1 MIRRVCS
8 YFPPVSPACPSSAL
22 RAPAALAPRLL
33 RSLHECLTGPRGG
46 AVRASGSPA
55 APQAPCSLPPA
66 PQAPDISPL
75 ELGGPPSAARR
86 ASCGLWSVRALT
98 ERMSVCIRRP
108 MDTAT
113 AADTPSAAEPGGNSD
128 AATQSAVRAARKTEI
143 AGAQASSDAACQ
155 LPSSGL
161 EVADAPAPLPGESVG
176 AASASAAPS
185 CEESARAE
193 RRSWE
198 LSAPELAD
206 ARSVKWP
213 PGHGHGISLACF
225 GVQRTEGVPAQRRV
239 HESLVQRCDHLKEGD
254 ECLCLDPRDG
264 QQWLATIKK
273 VTEHHALVH
282 YKGWSKSTDSWV
294 TRDKLAVKP
303 APHVLER
310 IKQYNEHSKLRH
322 SGAPKNQLSVSQ
334 PRATNGPSRGIETGT
349 ALEGREIRS
358 RMRGVEM
365 YRMPSMRYPHG
376 QWRAVY
382 MMGNQKQFIGG
393 LFSSKEEASKAWA
406 EREEKRVAAG
416 AASVANRADKDALS
430 VPPPPRT
437 AAGQGSKFSE
447 GGALGARVSVDMGC
461 RRRSGLVTAWI
472 GPKMLYQIRLDGD
485 DGKLV
490 HLGIPDK
497 RVQLL
502 KSATT
507 KAGSASKM
515 AASATES
522 GEEHTSVLK
531 LLGGG
536 SVMDEMQDIC
546 DTASH
551 DHVLGGH
558 ALQLARLR
566 HLATSCDNH
575 GIYLC
580 PEGMNGSMEDV
591 QYALQ
596 MALHHKL
603 KSEHGE
609 SVEASGGGKGE
620 SSDKHGRTLDD
631 DDEDK
636 RYSGVR
642 SRKSGTK
649 EEREFNKWEA
659 FIEFGNESHILGYYA
674 RRAEAARAWDM
685 AAKRILPRNTP
696 LNLSDSRE
704 FLPCQELKETIS
716 RIMLSLAAC
725 GGVRAVPSADKHG
738 NSATI
743 PMPAPAGR
751 IGQPRMDRKLKDG
764 KRDKMAFLKLHARRN
779 INPSHKKKQ
788 LFGAG
793 GASKEGA
800 RRSSRHQPEGRR
812 SQAGGLVELSQQNLR
827 RREKI
832 SRPTLKAGDTE
843 ADATGLHS
851 ASAEEAAADRA
862 APSSALPAADT
873 ADSCTSAPTSSVSA
887 MASLVTTASSSSTPS
902 QLVVP
907 PPPPPPLSAS
917 MQASLNLLPS
927 QLAAAISQ
935 LPAALQFMATAA
947 AATSAAAAAQ
957 TSTPV
962 ILPTPVVLP
971 TSHAS
976 LPASLLSPQAQ
987 DAEGSGSAITAA
999 AEHAKTSPT
1008 ASSSDATADTG
1019 ADIAC
1024 DTAAESTTAESIPT
1038 PPEFQQDAAATGVL
1052 RCARGSPAC
1061 KTSAAVAGT
1070 GTKDGEAKLS
1080 RAVESLVEAKE
1091 VRDEESSALLPPE
1104 CDAAQMGAEDVTR
1117 AENRSAQIE
1126 RERQRQDRDKERKAK
1141 AEVSAQKEKER
1152 KRQARLAAQA
1162 QRAAARLNPV
1172 QPVVPNDILVKEESI
1187 ASRRTSEQRARK
1199 KKRIFGADEE
1209 NDNTVCRSSTSS
1221 SSDAKR
1227 ICKGG
1232 GSRSRSKGGR
1242 DEVGA
1247 NKKVKS
1253 GMEQLLEPVL
1263 PAYTSLGAKCEVES
1277 NGEWWDAT
1285 VAARYKD
1292 RLRISY
1298 VGGDSGDD
1306 EWLVPEE
1313 HWFLVPEDHW
1323 CSRMRAVQEGDASSQ
1338 SYRGV
1343 EPSDGGLWCSVVRMF
1358 PHVVD
1363 RKALQKRFHDRA
1375 GCPAAGTD
1383 AQRHREGL
1391 EYDAAEKS
1399 AEDVRCAGANQNRTG
1414 DPDFSAMDTAAG
1426 KQFGDDASGGE
1437 GRRADG
1443 GSALNPAATD
1453 RILLGTFTSARKA
1466 AQHYDCVMLEC
1477 VSVDYSADMCL
1488 NLDSSRDYFLQCK
1501 ANGRTIF
1508 PDSIDA
1514 ATREMIKDVFL
1525 AQCLSPMPNPRSA
1538 PQAPC

>member
-1 MIRRVCS
+1 
-8 YFPPVSPACPSSAL
+8 
-22 RAPAALAPRLL
+22 
-33 RSLHECLTGPRGG
+33 
-46 AVRASGSPA
+46 
-55 APQAPCSLPPA
+55 
-66 PQAPDISPL
+66 
-75 ELGGPPSAARR
+75 
-86 ASCGLWSVRALT
+86 VRALT
-98 ERMSVCIRRP
+98 ERVRVCTRRP

-113 AADTPSAAEPGGNSD
+113 AADMPSAAEPGGNGD
-128 AATQSAVRAARKTEI
+128 AATQSAVPAARHTEPATCHI

-155 LPSSGL
+155 PPSFGL
-161 EVADAPAPLPGESVG
+161 EVVDAPAPLPGESVG

-198 LSAPELAD
+198 LSEEELSD

-239 HESLVQRCDHLKEGD
+239 HESLVQKCDHLKEGD

-382 MMGNQKQFIGG
+382 MMGNQKQIIGG

-406 EREEKRVAAG
+406 EREEKRVTAG

-502 KSATT
+502 KSATPKT
-507 KAGSASKM
+507 GSASKM

-522 GEEHTSVLK
+522 GEEHTSVLE

-575 GIYLC
+575 SIYLC
-580 PEGMNGSMEDV
+580 PDGMNGSMEDV

-631 DDEDK
+631 GDEDR

-642 SRKSGTK
+642 LRKSGTK

-659 FIEFGNESHILGYYA
+659 FIEFGNESHILGYFA

-716 RIMLSLAAC
+716 RIMLSLATC
-725 GGVRAVPSADKHG
+725 DGVRVVPSADKHG
-738 NSATI
+738 NSGTI
-743 PMPAPAGR
+743 PMPATAGR
-751 IGQPRMDRKLKDG
+751 IGQPTMDRKLKEG
-764 KRDKMAFLKLHARRN
+764 KRDKMALLKLHARRN
-779 INPSHKKKQ
+779 ISSSHKKKQ

-793 GASKEGA
+793 GALKEGA
-800 RRSSRHQPEGRR
+800 RRSSRHQPEGRP
-812 SQAGGLVELSQQNLR
+812 SQLGGLMELSQQHVR

-832 SRPTLKAGDTE
+832 SRPPLKACDTQ
-843 ADATGLHS
+843 AAASGLHS
-851 ASAEEAAADRA
+851 ASAEEAEADHA

-873 ADSCTSAPTSSVSA
+873 ADSCTSAPTSSVSS
-887 MASLVTTASSSSTPS
+887 MESLVATASSSSM
-902 QLVVP
+902 VVP
-907 PPPPPPLSAS
+907 PPPPPPLSAT
-917 MQASLNLLPS
+917 MQASLNMLPP
-927 QLAAAISQ
+927 QLAAAF
-935 LPAALQFMATAA
+935 QFMATAA
-947 AATSAAAAAQ
+947 AAAAVEQTSA
-957 TSTPV
+957 PV
-962 ILPTPVVLP
+962 ILPT
-971 TSHAS
+971 SHVS
-976 LPASLLSPQAQ
+976 LSASLLSPPAQ
-987 DAEGSGSAITAA
+987 DAEGSGSARTAA
-999 AEHAKTSPT
+999 AEDAKTSPT
-1008 ASSSDATADTG
+1008 VSSSDATADTG
-1019 ADIAC
+1019 ADVAC

-1038 PPEFQQDAAATGVL
+1038 PPEIQQDAAATRVP
-1052 RCARGSPAC
+1052 RCAPGSPAC
-1061 KTSAAVAGT
+1061 KTSAAVADT
-1070 GTKDGEAKLS
+1070 GTKDGEAELS

-1091 VRDEESSALLPPE
+1091 VQDEESSALLPQE
-1104 CDAAQMGAEDVTR
+1104 CAAAQMGAEDGTR
-1117 AENRSAQIE
+1117 AEKKMSNE
-1126 RERQRQDRDKERKAK
+1126 RERKAK
-1141 AEVSAQKEKER
+1141 AEASAQIAKER

-1162 QRAAARLNPV
+1162 RRAAALLNPV
-1172 QPVVPNDILVKEESI
+1172 QPVAPNEILVKEEST
-1187 ASRRTSEQRARK
+1187 ASRRTSEQRLRK

-1209 NDNTVCRSSTSS
+1209 NDTTVCRSITSS
-1221 SSDAKR
+1221 SSAVDRKALQKRFHDRAGCPAAGTDAQRNCEGPEYDAAEKSAEDVRCAGADAKR
-1227 ICKGG
+1227 IRKGG
-1232 GSRSRSKGGR
+1232 GSRSRSKCGSG
-1242 DEVGA
+1242 EVGA
-1247 NKKVKS
+1247 NKKFKS

-1263 PAYTSLGAKCEVES
+1263 PAYTSFGAKCEVES

-1292 RLRISY
+1292 RLCISY
-1298 VGGDSGDD
+1298 VGGESVDD
-1306 EWLVPEE
+1306 EWLFPEE

-1343 EPSDGGLWCSVVRMF
+1343 EPSDGGLWCSVVQMF
-1358 PHVVD
+1358 PHN
-1363 RKALQKRFHDRA
+1363 H
-1375 GCPAAGTD
+1375 
-1383 AQRHREGL
+1383 
-1391 EYDAAEKS
+1391 
-1399 AEDVRCAGANQNRTG
+1399 NRTG
-1414 DPDFSAMDTAAG
+1414 DPDFWAADTAAG

-1437 GRRADG
+1437 GRRAAG
-1443 GSALNPAATD
+1443 GSALNPAAID
-1453 RILLGTFTSARKA
+1453 KILLGTFTSAREA

-1477 VSVDYSADMCL
+1477 VSVDDSADMCL
-1488 NLDSSRDYFLQCK
+1488 NLDSSRDYFRQCK
-1501 ANGRTIF
+1501 ANGRAIF
-1508 PDSIDA
+1508 PESIDA
-1514 ATREMIKDVFL
+1514 ATRETIKDVFL
-1525 AQCLSPMPNPRSA
+1525 AQFLSPMPNLRSA